1 MDIFTL
7 PTTDDHGATVL
18 GHWDVLADK
27 AGWGAVSSGLYLLT
41 SPEGLSCWC
50 KIWYAGSLRLNVQFS
65 SVGGSNP
72 GFAHP
77 LAYMASGPPNFN
89 NSLLL
94 WMNCCS
100 VFTGVPSKPTTG
112 DCYPYAVQGGVVAT
126 KAPSG
131 SCVDPAHPLPTPTEA
146 WFSTSDS
153 YSLLGTAGSSGM
165 RGSIYRQQY
174 GAYSGCYN
182 GVLNNTPLGFSGGG
196 PGALSMV
203 VPIIPEI
210 RTGDVYLHNGIF
222 KYGDATHPLLAD
234 AIIAWGDTDSA
245 KCMVRGALF
254 DAVCST
260 APYPVDQVWEFGFDG
275 SGQKIKWMSYNNNQQ
290 PNSYAARST
299 LFLKFPSP
307 ISPENIAY

>member
-1 MDIFTL
+1 MDIFDL

-18 GHWDVLADK
+18 GHWDVLAGK
-27 AGWGAVSSGLYLLT
+27 AGWTTVSSGLYLLT

-50 KIWYAGSLRLNVQFS
+50 KIWYAGSSRLNVQFS

-72 GFAHP
+72 GFVHP
-77 LAYMASGPPNFN
+77 LKYRAEGSPNFN
-89 NSLLL
+89 PSLLL

-112 DCYPYAVQGGVVAT
+112 SCYQYAVQGGVIAT

-131 SCVDPAHPLPTPTEA
+131 SCTDPAHPLPIATEA

-153 YSLLGTAGSSGM
+153 YSLLGTGGSSGM

-174 GAYSGCYN
+174 GSYSGCFN
-182 GVLNNTPLGFSGGG
+182 GVLNNTAFTSSAG

-203 VPIIPEI
+203 VPIVPEY
-210 RTGDVYLHNGIF
+210 RTADAYLHKGLF
-222 KYGDATHPLLAD
+222 KYGDPATKPALAD
-234 AIIAWGDTDSA
+234 AIIAWGDTDA
-245 KCMVRGALF
+245 GHCQVRGALF
-254 DAVCST
+254 DCVCST
-260 APYPVDQVWEFGFDG
+260 APYYPIEQIWPFGFDG
-275 SGQKIKWMSYNNNQQ
+275 SGQPIKWMSYNNSQAD
-290 PNSYAARST
+290 SYAARNT

-307 ISPENIAY
+307 ITPENIAY